1 MRKNLLKQNKY
12 ILKNLLF
19 VAKTKN
25 SGVGVIASYAVVLTY
40 LYILT
45 DIFILIAYRM
55 GSFYRHN
62 ETLFH
67 FFVIVK
73 II

>member
-1 MRKNLLKQNKY
+1 MRKKSFKTKY
-12 ILKNLLF
+12 IYLKKSIF
-19 VAKTKN
+19 VAEIKN
-25 SGVGVIASYAVVLTY
+25 SGVGVIASYSVGFTY

-45 DIFILIAYRM
+45 DIFILIPYKM